1 MRIIYNTCPGLTVC
15 LLFYN
20 TSEVM
25 QLAKCNVEW
34 YYDACKEHR
43 IVYDPTKDSQVSTLY
58 IVHCTLYIVHVHCTY
73 SVFSVLQM
81 PYVSD
86 PVVNRTL
93 HTPALYNAS

>member
-1 MRIIYNTCPGLTVC
+1 MTVC

-58 IVHCTLYIVHVHCTY
+58 IVHCTLYIVHVHI
-73 SVFSVLQM
+73 VFLAFF
-81 PYVSD
+81 
-86 PVVNRTL
+86 RC
-93 HTPALYNAS
+93 HTFLILSSTEHYIHQRCITRHNV